1 MASLVVFVPLLS
13 SNVLAFTVC
22 WWTLFSFVYT
32 QYLLDTMMLPLSCVG
47 CFRTCLATAKL
58 RRPFPDYMWQCTLDA
73 QKGLD
78 VGNTCRTEKACKQS
92 VRAIAEVER
101 CHLHTTWTLVAS
113 SPSSVT
119 DQQMHSSQKQIGL
132 WGSQWTVSPL
142 LTLLVLKIS
151 ARQMLHRSSERA
163 IDSVME
169 HYLHIPK
176 DTKKLVNL
184 ALLSLLDQLMV
195 LPHSSEMSSHVCNR
209 STAWCSVSSE
219 QAVAGTSDSDCHCC
233 WCACHADVCCG
244 HCCDVYATL
253 MSVVATVVMYM
264 PRWRLLWPPLWR
276 LLWPLQDSVVATVA
290 KKCVLAHM
298 GDYHDETLTGAVFA
312 RQTWLQMLGNLVRCL
327 EGHFIDSNLDVV
339 RATSIV
345 SFKLWPEV
353 ACDCVNNAVATLNH
367 HFGPVLRDTGIDTD
381 SVETEWTLLK
391 TLLYEETPDV
401 WQLTW
406 CSVNAAHQVE
416 YGSRLGLVDAFLTL
430 PASSAG
436 AERGFSQL
444 KLTKSII
451 RSTLKADR
459 LTNLLTIQPSCGVPV
474 EHEDQTLSCLAQGLT
489 VMTAVTLTAVTL
501 TVVPQMLSDTDWLV
515 ESINIRP

>member
-276 LLWPLQDSVVATVA
+276 TRLQLLRSVSWHTWETTTMRHSQVLFSPGRPDCRCWATWSGVWRVTSSTAIWMLSEQHQSSASSCGQKLLAIVWTMLWPHSTTILALFFVILASTQTVWRQSGHYWRHSCMKRPQMCDSWHGVVSMQHTRWSMEAD
-290 KKCVLAHM
+290 LGWLM
-298 GDYHDETLTGAVFA
+298 LFSLSQPA
-312 RQTWLQMLGNLVRCL
+312 RLVQR
-327 EGHFIDSNLDVV
+327 EAS
-339 RATSIV
+339 V
-345 SFKLWPEV
+345 SWSW
-353 ACDCVNNAVATLNH
+353 
-367 HFGPVLRDTGIDTD
+367 R
-381 SVETEWTLLK
+381 
-391 TLLYEETPDV
+391 
-401 WQLTW
+401 
-406 CSVNAAHQVE
+406 
-416 YGSRLGLVDAFLTL
+416 R
-430 PASSAG
+430 ASSG
-436 AERGFSQL
+436 QPWRQIDWPICWPFS
-444 KLTKSII
+444 
-451 RSTLKADR
+451 R
-459 LTNLLTIQPSCGVPV
+459 VV
-474 EHEDQTLSCLAQGLT
+474 ECQ
-489 VMTAVTLTAVTL
+489 
-501 TVVPQMLSDTDWLV
+501 
-515 ESINIRP
+515 